1 MKFTRGRRLPI
12 AVGMAVAAILVSACS
27 SSSSSSASAPGS
39 ASASGS
45 ASGSAAGTSIV
56 VGSLPVLDTAGLQV
70 AIKEGF
76 FKQAG
81 LNVTVKSV
89 TQSTA
94 AIPDLLHGSIQVI
107 GGGNYVSFLEAQAHG
122 TFAVEFLAPAVDCT
136 TNNYGVAAMPSSG
149 ITKASD
155 LAGKTIAV
163 NLTENIQ
170 TLTTSAVLS
179 ADGVNASS
187 VKYVQI
193 PFPDM
198 VAALKAG
205 RVSAVSAVEPF
216 LSAALAAGAKL
227 VTSTCTGPAAG
238 FPMSGYITTQ
248 GWAQQHA
255 AAAKAFQQALEKG
268 NAYANAHPDVVRSVL
283 PTYTTMT
290 SAAAATVPLGTYPG
304 TLTTSSLQSIAT
316 LMKSGGLTA
325 PADVSSLVLP

>member
-1 MKFTRGRRLPI
+1 
-12 AVGMAVAAILVSACS
+12 
-27 SSSSSSASAPGS
+27 
-39 ASASGS
+39 
-45 ASGSAAGTSIV
+45 
-56 VGSLPVLDTAGLQV
+56 
-70 AIKEGF
+70 
-76 FKQAG
+76 
-81 LNVTVKSV
+81 
-89 TQSTA
+89 
-94 AIPDLLHGSIQVI
+94 
-107 GGGNYVSFLEAQAHG
+107 
-122 TFAVEFLAPAVDCT
+122 
-136 TNNYGVAAMPSSG
+136 
-149 ITKASD
+149 
-155 LAGKTIAV
+155 
-163 NLTENIQ
+163 
-170 TLTTSAVLS
+170 
-179 ADGVNASS
+179 
-187 VKYVQI
+187 
-193 PFPDM
+193 M

-268 NAYANAHPDVVRSVL
+268 NAYANAHPDVVRGVL

-325 PADVSSLVLP
+325 PSDVSSLVLP